1 MSKQRE
7 QLSCLMDGEM
17 DRKGARFFVRRVISD
32 PGMQSDWRRFHLV
45 RSCLHKEFIAPVN
58 LVARVS
64 RELEGADRPESG
76 GMPRWLRTAAGGAV
90 AASVA
95 LVAVVGINQNLLER
109 SPGEDVAES
118 EAGFVSQST
127 SMDRQFSPQPVPVGY
142 SEGPVRPAREDR
154 RRISSYIVRH
164 QQAAGGRGFISY
176 TPILTETPE
185 NWAGSAAAQTLEPRQ
200 RSEAQQ
206 STTTPR

>member
-1 MSKQRE
+1 MTNHRE

-32 PGMQSDWRRFHLV
+32 REMQRDWQRFHLI
-45 RSCLHKEFIAPVN
+45 RSCLHKEFSGRVD

-64 RELEGADRPESG
+64 RALDGAGESDAAG
-76 GMPRWLRTAAGGAV
+76 GMPRWARTAAGGAI

-95 LVAVVGINQNLLER
+95 LVAVLGINQNLLRLTPE
-109 SPGEDVAES
+109 SEVAET
-118 EAGFVSQST
+118 EAGFVSQPT

-142 SEGPVRPAREDR
+142 SESANRNNPDDR

-164 QQAAGGRGFISY
+164 QQAAGSRGFISY
-176 TPILTETPE
+176 TPILTEAPE
-185 NWAGSAAAQTLEPRQ
+185 YWAEPA
-200 RSEAQQ
+200 EAQPDR
-206 STTTPR
+206 SDEPKAGTAPR